1 MITQKFNEERTF
13 GIEIEFTTASRETV
27 ASLMKQKGLLAEVE
41 GYNHF
46 TRRHWK
52 VITDSSCEFELV
64 SPILKG
70 REGLRQLKVAC
81 DALKEAGAKVDRRCG
96 LHIHHDINDLDAKQV
111 ANIYALYIKLEKTID
126 SFLPKSRRADN
137 NQYCRSLFGHSD
149 EQRVLDQLK
158 TVNTMEDI
166 NNIFGTRYIKLNLQS
181 YVKYG
186 TIEFRQHSGTIEFE
200 KMYNWILLTQQ
211 MVEAG
216 KTPVQKTYNEK
227 TDSIQSLRNKL
238 GLIAALGADEE
249 IVQML
254 KWYRGRAKQLAA
266 A

>member
-1 MITQKFNEERTF
+1 MTTQKFNEERTF

-27 ASLMKQKGLLAEVE
+27 ARLMKQKGLLAEVE
-41 GYNHF
+41 EYNHT

-52 VITDSSCEFELV
+52 LITDSSCGYELV
-64 SPILKG
+64 SPVLKG
-70 REGLRQLKVAC
+70 RDGLNQLKLAAE
-81 DALKEAGAKVDRRCG
+81 ALAEAGAKVDRRCG
-96 LHIHHDINDLDAKQV
+96 LHVHHDINDLNAKQV

-126 SFLPKSRRADN
+126 SFVPKSRRADN
-137 NQYCRSLFGHSD
+137 NEYCRSLFRHSN
-149 EQRVLDQLK
+149 QQSVLDQLK
-158 TVNTMEDI
+158 TVKTMKDI
-166 NNIFGTRYIKLNLQS
+166 NDIFRTRYIKLNLQS

-216 KTPVQKTYNEK
+216 KTPVHKTYNEK

-254 KWYRGRAKQLAA
+254 KWYRKRAKQLAA
-266 A
+266 

>member
-1 MITQKFNEERTF
+1 
-13 GIEIEFTTASRETV
+13 
-27 ASLMKQKGLLAEVE
+27 
-41 GYNHF
+41 
-46 TRRHWK
+46 
-52 VITDSSCEFELV
+52 
-64 SPILKG
+64 
-70 REGLRQLKVAC
+70 
-81 DALKEAGAKVDRRCG
+81 
-96 LHIHHDINDLDAKQV
+96 
-111 ANIYALYIKLEKTID
+111 
-126 SFLPKSRRADN
+126 
-137 NQYCRSLFGHSD
+137 
-149 EQRVLDQLK
+149 
-158 TVNTMEDI
+158 MEDI
-166 NNIFGTRYIKLNLQS
+166 NNIFRTRYIKLNLQS

>member
-1 MITQKFNEERTF
+1 MTTQKFNEERTF
-13 GIEIEFTTASRETV
+13 GVEIEFTTASRETV
-27 ASLMKQKGLLAEVE
+27 ARLMKQKGLLAEVE

-52 VITDSSCEFELV
+52 VITDSSCGFELV

-70 REGLRQLKVAC
+70 RDGLNQLKLATE
-81 DALKEAGAKVDRRCG
+81 ALAEAEQVDRRCG
-96 LHIHHDINDLDAKQV
+96 LHVHHDINDLDAKQA

-126 SFLPKSRRADN
+126 SFVPKSRRANN
-137 NQYCRSLFGHSD
+137 NQYCQSLYGHSNQ
-149 EQRVLDQLK
+149 QRVLDQLK
-158 TVNTMEDI
+158 GVKTMEDI
-166 NNIFGTRYIKLNLQS
+166 NNIFRTRYIKLNLQS

-254 KWYRGRAKQLAA
+254 KWYRRRAKQLAA

>member
-81 DALKEAGAKVDRRCG
+81 DALKEAGAKIDRRCG
-96 LHIHHDINDLDAKQV
+96 LHVHHDINDLDAKQV

-126 SFLPKSRRADN
+126 TFLPKSRRGN
-137 NQYCRSLFGHSD
+137 NNFYCNSLFTGTNQ
-149 EQRVLDQLK
+149 QRVLDKLREVK
-158 TVNTMEDI
+158 TMEDI
-166 NNIFGTRYIKLNLQS
+166 SNIFQNQISQTK
-181 YVKYG
+181 
-186 TIEFRQHSGTIEFE
+186 F
-200 KMYNWILLTQQ
+200 
-211 MVEAG
+211 
-216 KTPVQKTYNEK
+216 
-227 TDSIQSLRNKL
+227 SI
-238 GLIAALGADEE
+238 
-249 IVQML
+249 M
-254 KWYRGRAKQLAA
+254 
-266 A
+266 